1 MNYRQLFIPAAFL
14 FLLASCGRSE
24 QGAQELLPVKVR
36 TEKIMPSG
44 ANATSFYSGTVEEE
58 NTSALSF
65 SVMGTVK
72 TVNASTGMPVRKGQL
87 LATVD
92 ETAIRSSYNAAKASL
107 AQAED
112 AYERMKKVYDK
123 GSLPEI
129 KWIEI
134 QSKLQQAR
142 SMEEMARK
150 NLSDCK
156 LYAPFSG
163 VISGKE
169 IEIGQNVTPGV
180 PVIHIVSGK
189 NANVKISVPENE
201 IYKVHKGQKA
211 LIIVPALDNLTLSGE
226 VAEKGVQANPLSR
239 SYEVKLR
246 IRSLADATEQPSPT
260 PASSQP
266 EDTSASSRPSA
277 GYGLNDVMPG
287 MITEVALTGP
297 DDRQQVMVPADILQ
311 LDECNQY
318 FVWLKK
324 DNKAVKQT
332 VQCGEFTAKG
342 VVILSGIHIGD
353 EIITQG
359 QQKVCEGTPV
369 C

>member
-1 MNYRQLFIPAAFL
+1 MPVLFIVTRFFARKINGPAPLPDEQALSVREKEQALTEKINQSYNINHYELQTIIYPSSVFISS
-14 FLLASCGRSE
+14 ASCGRSE

-72 TVNASTGMPVRKGQL
+72 TVNASIGMPVRKGQL

-163 VISGKE
+163 VVSGKE

-189 NANVKISVPENE
+189 M
-201 IYKVHKGQKA
+201 
-211 LIIVPALDNLTLSGE
+211 
-226 VAEKGVQANPLSR
+226 R
-239 SYEVKLR
+239 
-246 IRSLADATEQPSPT
+246 
-260 PASSQP
+260 
-266 EDTSASSRPSA
+266 
-277 GYGLNDVMPG
+277 M
-287 MITEVALTGP
+287 
-297 DDRQQVMVPADILQ
+297 
-311 LDECNQY
+311 
-318 FVWLKK
+318 
-324 DNKAVKQT
+324 
-332 VQCGEFTAKG
+332 
-342 VVILSGIHIGD
+342 
-353 EIITQG
+353 
-359 QQKVCEGTPV
+359 
-369 C
+369 